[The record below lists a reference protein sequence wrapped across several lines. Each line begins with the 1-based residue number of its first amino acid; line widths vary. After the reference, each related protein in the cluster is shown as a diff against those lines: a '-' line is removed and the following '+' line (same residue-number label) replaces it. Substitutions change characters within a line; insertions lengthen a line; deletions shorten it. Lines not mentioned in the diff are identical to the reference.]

1 MNLREAKQELREH
14 GYILEKKEQLDEGV
28 LAIAGGV
35 ALGLLALKVVGKIFG
50 AGLKGLI
57 SLLVEGNHRACLM
70 IIEKNKAEIA
80 AEIKDKLLANPEI
93 TDAIQNGELTKKLV
107 KNSIEREFRG
117 LLAKQYNSKGLQNA
131 YNQWRE
137 RDFKSRGWHGGTN
150 GLEGALDNSLKMSE
164 ITDALADV
172 VYDAIKDIQIE
183 QA

>member
-14 GYILEKKEQLDEGV
+14 GYILEKKEQLDESV

-57 SLLVEGNHRACLM
+57 SLLIEGNHKVCLK
-70 IIEKNKAEIA
+70 IIEQNKAEIA
-80 AEIKDKLLANPEI
+80 AELKDKLLANPEI
-93 TDAIQNGELTKKLV
+93 TDAIENGELTKKLV

-117 LLAKQYNSKGLQNA
+117 LIAKQYNSRGLQNA
-131 YNQWRE
+131 YNQWRV
-137 RDFKSRGWHGGTN
+137 KSRGWNGGTG
-150 GLEGALDNSLKMSE
+150 GLEGALDNSIKMSE
-164 ITDALADV
+164 ITEALADV
-172 VYDAIKDIQIE
+172 VYDVIKDIEIE